1 MLLDGA
7 LLLMECVGLVLHLS
21 GFGVSSVVGAGTLLP
36 IAIVVV
42 RHAELE
48 TMQGKPRKCR

>member
-7 LLLMECVGLVLHLS
+7 LLVVECIGLVLHLGGS
-21 GFGVSSVVGAGTLLP
+21 GAGSVVGAGTLLP
-36 IAIVVV
+36 VAIVVV

-48 TMQGKPRKCR
+48 TMQE